1 MKPSSTLFSRIRH
14 GVENK
19 NPWLCFR
26 LKNMGGFMIWAIII
40 GLVIGVMAKF
50 LIPGKDPAGFHHHH
64 DLRSV

>member
-1 MKPSSTLFSRIRH
+1 
-14 GVENK
+14 
-19 NPWLCFR
+19 
-26 LKNMGGFMIWAIII
+26 MIWAIII